1 MKFINKGKG
10 VQVRQPDGL
19 GRFKWEDV
27 KTGETIE
34 LPEDVGLRYG
44 FEKVTE
50 SIQKVT
56 EGKIGKTK
64 VETKQFEEDTNDEF
78 FKELTKI
85 NGIGPKTAKDIVIWG
100 TREKLINAIKINAE
114 LPFRDDICLKLKKQ
128 FLKKDKS
135 WGKNTNEKIY

>member
-10 VQVRQPDGL
+10 VQVRQSDGD
-19 GRFKWEDV
+19 GRFKWENV
-27 KTGETIE
+27 KTGETID

-56 EGKIGKTK
+56 EGKIGKIK
-64 VETKQFEEDTNDEF
+64 VETKQFEEDTDDEF

-100 TREKLINAIKINAE
+100 TREKLMEAIKINAE
-114 LPFRDDICLKLKKQ
+114 LPFRDDIVQKLR
-128 FLKKDKS
+128 
-135 WGKNTNEKIY
+135 EKYK

>member
-10 VQVRQPDGL
+10 VQVRQSDGD
-19 GRFKWEDV
+19 GRFKWENV

-56 EGKIGKTK
+56 EGKIGKIK
-64 VETKQFEEDTNDEF
+64 VETKQFEEDTDDEF

-100 TREKLINAIKINAE
+100 TREKLMEAIKINAE
-114 LPFRDDICLKLKKQ
+114 LPFRDDIVQKLR
-128 FLKKDKS
+128 
-135 WGKNTNEKIY
+135 EKYK